1 MKLIKLGLKVGVVVG
16 IAKVVSTWIE
26 ALHLYVLNDVNDR
39 IDKLVEAKNARKK
52 DESAVESESK

>member
-16 IAKVVSTWIE
+16 VAKVVSAWIE
-26 ALHLYVLNDVNDR
+26 AVHLYILNDVNDKL
-39 IDKLVEAKNARKK
+39 DKLVEAKNARKK

>member
-16 IAKVVSTWIE
+16 VAKVVSTWIE

>member
-16 IAKVVSTWIE
+16 VAKVVSTWIE
-26 ALHLYVLNDVNDR
+26 AVHLYVLNDVNDR

>member
-26 ALHLYVLNDVNDR
+26 AAHLYVLNDATDKL
-39 IDKLVEAKNARKK
+39 DKLVEAKNARKK

>member
-16 IAKVVSTWIE
+16 VAKVVSTWIE
-26 ALHLYVLNDVNDR
+26 AVHLYIINSANDR
-39 IDKLVEAKNARKK
+39 LDKLVEAKNARKK

>member
-16 IAKVVSTWIE
+16 VAKVVSTWIE
-26 ALHLYVLNDVNDR
+26 AVHLHIINSANDR
-39 IDKLVEAKNARKK
+39 LDKLVEAKNARKK